1 DTYRKRSPV
10 YTTGDTKLTEL
21 AVEMGEKYLNTTLP
35 SEASPGVTDASD
47 LVVDKDENFSFIM
60 YGRGAV
66 SQAHQVDEHVEKDVS
81 LTFVDLFTDF
91 FSTYLNN
98 SNEV

>member
-1 DTYRKRSPV
+1 MSRPPV
-10 YTTGDTKLTEL
+10 YTTGENKLTEL

-35 SEASPGVTDASD
+35 TEASPGVTDASD
-47 LVVDKDENFSFIM
+47 LLVDKDENFSFIM
-60 YGRGAV
+60 YGPGAV
-66 SQAHQVDEHVEKDVS
+66 NQAHQVDEHVEKDVY

-98 SNEV
+98 SK